1 MSGEFKNTV
10 FLMSIHRISEN
21 IYCVMLLLIL
31 HTTLEKVQK
40 PGIPDPSV
48 RPSPTLQTLSL
59 PPLFLRHCL
68 DRAGVPS
75 LRKGVLSAGVLW
87 CKPLSSSQ

>member
-1 MSGEFKNTV
+1 MSLKNTV

-21 IYCVMLLLIL
+21 IYCVMLLSIL

-48 RPSPTLQTLSL
+48 PPLPDAADSLSPSP
-59 PPLFLRHCL
+59 
-68 DRAGVPS
+68 
-75 LRKGVLSAGVLW
+75 LSAALLGQSR
-87 CKPLSSSQ
+87 CSIPA